1 MNYKDGIYKHESGQ
15 VLGGHAVKIVGWGTY
30 YSKKYWLVANS
41 WGTSW
46 GIDGYFKID
55 MSDKDSGF
63 ALGGAFNCGD
73 LKPYVPPVDPV
84 DPSEDCKDIASYCAD
99 YAD

>member
-15 VLGGHAVKIVGWGTY
+15 VLGGHAVKIVGWGKY
-30 YSKKYWLVANS
+30 YDKKYWLVANS

-73 LKPYVPPVDPV
+73 L
-84 DPSEDCKDIASYCAD
+84 
-99 YAD
+99 